1 MGRDLGLDGVVD
13 HFTLNSDEAG
23 WLRNKT
29 GATRLGFAV
38 QLKFLTWRGRF
49 PRMRME
55 LPPDAVEHVAK
66 QVGVAASELG
76 FYDFTSRAAKRHRS
90 ELRDLTGWHECTKTD
105 LVKLVSHLVDVIWH
119 DERREEQVRAELLRQ
134 MRAEM
139 IEPPTAAQVQA
150 IIRSALHQA
159 DERAV
164 AEVAARLARAKDCT
178 RRLDALVFTDPTGDG
193 TEPGDTAAVDGEDTA
208 DEDDVESV
216 LADIKAHPG
225 NVSLNSLLDE
235 ISKLGQVRA
244 VGVPAKAFA
253 GIGVQVVGAWRA
265 RASASSPSHL
275 RRFAPEVRQVL
286 LAALL
291 FQRQREIT
299 DTLVEL
305 LNSTVHRINAR
316 AEKKVTEAFVAEFT
330 KVRGKAGLLGKIAA
344 ASLGAPE
351 GSVREVIY
359 PAAGGEKTLKDLVAE
374 MKATNAA
381 FARSKREV
389 FKSSYSNHYRTG
401 LMKLLG
407 VLDFRSSNDQHKPVM
422 DALKLIERHK
432 DSSTTYLPLGET
444 IPLEGVVRKDWM
456 EFAIFTPDKGP
467 KRVMRTVYEACVF
480 QALRDR
486 LRCKEIWVV
495 GADKWRNPDEDLPD
509 DFEVRRAEYYE
520 KLNKPRDAKVF
531 IAQLQAEMRAELGAL
546 DTKLPKLPWVTISG
560 KHRNGAI
567 KFTEPEPQKEP
578 KNLRRLKKAIRK
590 KWGTVALIDILKEA
604 ALRTG
609 MLKALAPVGTRE
621 AIDEAKLLERL
632 LLIAYAYGTNSGI
645 SSVAAGEHGHS
656 EEELRYTARRYLTAV
671 GLKASGVEI
680 ANATF
685 AARQETVWGQGT
697 TTVASDSTHFK
708 AWDRN
713 IFTEW
718 HSRYGGRGVLVYWHI
733 EKGSMAI
740 HSQLLNCTASEVAA
754 AIEGMMRHAT
764 TMQAEGNYVDSHGQ
778 SEIGFGL
785 TRLLGYDLLPR
796 IKQINKVKLYRPGRE
811 DEDSYERLAD
821 AMTRPIRW
829 DVIENNYDQLIK
841 YATAIRVGTA
851 STEAILRRFTRTASH
866 PVYQAML
873 EVGKAQ
879 KTIFVARYL
888 RDRDLQR
895 EIQEGLNVVEGWNGA
910 NDIIFFGKS
919 GELSSNRRDQQ
930 ELSVLALHLLQT
942 ALVFV
947 NTLMIQDMLAD
958 PEWDDVLT
966 DEDKRALTPLF
977 WMHIQPYGEVRLNM
991 GSRLKLAVPAPQEPD
1006 PEPEPAAA

>member
-13 HFTLNSDEAG
+13 HFTLSGDEAG

-29 GATRLGFAV
+29 GSTRLGFAV
-38 QLKFLTWRGRF
+38 QLKFLIWRGRF
-49 PRMRME
+49 PKIRLE

-66 QVGVAASELG
+66 QVGVAATELG
-76 FYDFTSRAAKRHRS
+76 FYDFISRAAKRHRS
-90 ELRDLTGWHECTKTD
+90 ELRDLTGWHECTTTD
-105 LVKLVSHLVDVIWH
+105 QVKLVSQLVDVIWH
-119 DERREEQVRAELLRQ
+119 DERREEQVRAELMRQ
-134 MRAEM
+134 MREDL
-139 IEPPTAAQVQA
+139 IEPPTAAQINAV
-150 IIRSALHQA
+150 IRSALHQA

-164 AEVAARLARAKDCT
+164 AEVAARLAREEDCPG
-178 RRLDALVFTDPTGDG
+178 RLDALVFTDPTDDHAAQ
-193 TEPGDTAAVDGEDTA
+193 GDTAEGDGGDSAED

-216 LADIKAHPG
+216 LSDIKSHPG
-225 NVSLNSLLDE
+225 NVSLNSLLEE
-235 ISKLGQVRA
+235 ISKLKQVRA
-244 VGVPAKAFA
+244 VGIPAKAFA
-253 GIGVQVVGAWRA
+253 GIGVQVINAWRA

-275 RRFAPEVRQVL
+275 RRFDAPVRHVL

-330 KVRGKAGLLGKIAA
+330 KVRGKSGLLGKIAA
-344 ASLGAPE
+344 ASLGAPD
-351 GSVREVIY
+351 GSVRSVVF

-374 MKATNAA
+374 MKATNAE
-381 FARSKREV
+381 FARNKREV
-389 FKSSYSNHYRTG
+389 FKSSYSNHYRSG
-401 LMKLLG
+401 LMKLLS
-407 VLDFRSSNDQHKPVM
+407 VLDFCSSNDQHKPVM
-422 DALKLIERHK
+422 VALKLIERHK

-444 IPLEGVVRKDWM
+444 IPLDGVVRKDWM

-495 GADKWRNPDEDLPD
+495 GADKWRNPDDDLPD

-520 KLNKPRDAKVF
+520 KLNKPRDGKVF
-531 IAQLQAEMRAELGAL
+531 TAQLQAEMRAELGAL

-567 KFTEPEPQKEP
+567 KFTDPEPQKEP
-578 KNLRRLKKAIRK
+578 KNLRKLKKAIRK

-609 MLKALAPVGTRE
+609 MLKAMAPIGTRE

-645 SSVAAGEHGHS
+645 SSVASGEHKHT

-671 GLKASGVEI
+671 GLKAAGVEI

-685 AARQETVWGQGT
+685 AARSETVWGQGT

-811 DEDSYERLAD
+811 DEDSHERLAD
-821 AMTRPIRW
+821 ATTRPIRW

-919 GELSSNRRDQQ
+919 GDLSSNRRDQQ

-958 PEWDDVLT
+958 PEWADLLT

-991 GSRLKLAVPAPQEPD
+991 GSRLQLAQPVPQE

>member
-1 MGRDLGLDGVVD
+1 MD
-13 HFTLNSDEAG
+13 HFTLSGDEAG

-66 QVGVAASELG
+66 QVGVAAAELG
-76 FYDFTSRAAKRHRS
+76 FYDFTSRAAKWHRS

-134 MRAEM
+134 MCVDL
-139 IEPPTAAQVQA
+139 IEPPTAAQVNT

-164 AEVAARLARAKDCT
+164 AEVAARLAREEDCP
-178 RRLDALVFTDPTGDG
+178 RRLDALVFTDPTGDD
-193 TEPGDTAAVDGEDTA
+193 TEPGDGAAVDGDASEE

-235 ISKLGQVRA
+235 IKKLKQVRA
-244 VGVPAKAFA
+244 VGVPAKAFTS
-253 GIGVQVVGAWRA
+253 IGVQVINAWRA

-275 RRFAPEVRQVL
+275 RRFDAPVRHVL

-330 KVRGKAGLLGKIAA
+330 KVCGKARLLGKIAT

-359 PAAGGEKTLKDLVAE
+359 PAVGGEKTLKDLVAE
-374 MKATNAA
+374 MKATNAE
-381 FARSKREV
+381 FACSKREV
-389 FKSSYSNHYRTG
+389 FKSSYSNHYRSE

-407 VLDFRSSNDQHKPVM
+407 VLGFCSSNDQHKPVM
-422 DALKLIERHK
+422 EALALIERH
-432 DSSTTYLPLGET
+432 SSTTYLPLGET

-486 LRCKEIWVV
+486 LRCKEIWVD

-520 KLNKPRDAKVF
+520 KLNKPRDAKLF
-531 IAQLQAEMRAELGAL
+531 IAQLQSEMRTELSAL
-546 DTKLPKLPWVTISG
+546 DTKLPKLPWVTVSG

-578 KNLRRLKKAIRK
+578 KNLRKLKKAIRK

-645 SSVAAGEHGHS
+645 SSVAAGDHGH
-656 EEELRYTARRYLTAV
+656 
-671 GLKASGVEI
+671 
-680 ANATF
+680 
-685 AARQETVWGQGT
+685 
-697 TTVASDSTHFK
+697 
-708 AWDRN
+708 
-713 IFTEW
+713 
-718 HSRYGGRGVLVYWHI
+718 
-733 EKGSMAI
+733 
-740 HSQLLNCTASEVAA
+740 
-754 AIEGMMRHAT
+754 
-764 TMQAEGNYVDSHGQ
+764 
-778 SEIGFGL
+778 
-785 TRLLGYDLLPR
+785 
-796 IKQINKVKLYRPGRE
+796 
-811 DEDSYERLAD
+811 
-821 AMTRPIRW
+821 
-829 DVIENNYDQLIK
+829 
-841 YATAIRVGTA
+841 RVGSRRA
-851 STEAILRRFTRTASH
+851 MRPRNRAHFRLRCL
-866 PVYQAML
+866 P
-873 EVGKAQ
+873 
-879 KTIFVARYL
+879 
-888 RDRDLQR
+888 
-895 EIQEGLNVVEGWNGA
+895 
-910 NDIIFFGKS
+910 
-919 GELSSNRRDQQ
+919 
-930 ELSVLALHLLQT
+930 
-942 ALVFV
+942 
-947 NTLMIQDMLAD
+947 
-958 PEWDDVLT
+958 
-966 DEDKRALTPLF
+966 
-977 WMHIQPYGEVRLNM
+977 
-991 GSRLKLAVPAPQEPD
+991 
-1006 PEPEPAAA
+1006 

>member
-1 MGRDLGLDGVVD
+1 M
-13 HFTLNSDEAG
+13 
-23 WLRNKT
+23 
-29 GATRLGFAV
+29 
-38 QLKFLTWRGRF
+38 
-49 PRMRME
+49 
-55 LPPDAVEHVAK
+55 
-66 QVGVAASELG
+66 
-76 FYDFTSRAAKRHRS
+76 
-90 ELRDLTGWHECTKTD
+90 
-105 LVKLVSHLVDVIWH
+105 DVIWH

-134 MRAEM
+134 MRADL
-139 IEPPTAAQVQA
+139 IEPPTAAQVTT

-164 AEVAARLARAKDCT
+164 AEVAARLARAEGCT
-178 RRLDALVFTDPTGDG
+178 RRLDSLVFTDLTGTTTG
-193 TEPGDTAAVDGEDTA
+193 QGDTAAADGDTA
-208 DEDDVESV
+208 EDDEDDVESV
-216 LADIKAHPG
+216 LADIKARPG

-235 ISKLGQVRA
+235 ISKLKQVRA
-244 VGVPAKAFA
+244 VGVPEKAFT
-253 GIGVQVVGAWRA
+253 GIGVQVINAWRA

-275 RRFAPEVRQVL
+275 RRFAPEVRHVL

-330 KVRGKAGLLGKIAA
+330 KVHGKSGLLGKIAS

-401 LMKLLG
+401 LMKLLE
-407 VLDFRSSNDQHKPVM
+407 VLDIRSSNDRHKPVIE
-422 DALKLIERHK
+422 ALALIERHK

-444 IPLEGVVRKDWM
+444 VPLDGVVRKDWM
-456 EFAIFTPDKGP
+456 EFALHAPDKGP
-467 KRVMRTVYEACVF
+467 QRVIRTVYEACVF

-520 KLNKPRDAKVF
+520 KLNKPRHAKVF
-531 IAQLQAEMRAELGAL
+531 IAQLQSEMRAELGAL

-560 KHRNGAI
+560 KHRGGAI

-578 KNLRRLKKAIRK
+578 KNLRRLKKVIRK

-656 EEELRYTARRYLTAV
+656 EEELRYTARRYLTAT
-671 GLKASGVEI
+671 GLKAAGVEI

-697 TTVASDSTHFK
+697 TTVASGSTHFK

-733 EKGSMAI
+733 GEGLDG
-740 HSQLLNCTASEVAA
+740 HSQPAS
-754 AIEGMMRHAT
+754 
-764 TMQAEGNYVDSHGQ
+764 
-778 SEIGFGL
+778 
-785 TRLLGYDLLPR
+785 
-796 IKQINKVKLYRPGRE
+796 
-811 DEDSYERLAD
+811 
-821 AMTRPIRW
+821 
-829 DVIENNYDQLIK
+829 
-841 YATAIRVGTA
+841 
-851 STEAILRRFTRTASH
+851 
-866 PVYQAML
+866 
-873 EVGKAQ
+873 
-879 KTIFVARYL
+879 
-888 RDRDLQR
+888 
-895 EIQEGLNVVEGWNGA
+895 
-910 NDIIFFGKS
+910 
-919 GELSSNRRDQQ
+919 
-930 ELSVLALHLLQT
+930 
-942 ALVFV
+942 FV
-947 NTLMIQDMLAD
+947 NTLMIQDTLAD
-958 PEWDDVLT
+958 PEWADVLT

-991 GSRLKLAVPAPQEPD
+991 GSRLQLAIRASTD
-1006 PEPEPAAA
+1006 PELEPAAT

>member
-90 ELRDLTGWHECTKTD
+90 ELRDLTGWHECSKTD

-139 IEPPTAAQVQA
+139 IEPPTAAQVNT
-150 IIRSALHQA
+150 IIRSGLHQA

-164 AEVAARLARAKDCT
+164 AEVAARLARAEDCR
-178 RRLDALVFTDPTGDG
+178 RRLDALVFTDLTADHTEQGDATAG
-193 TEPGDTAAVDGEDTA
+193 DGDTAE

-235 ISKLGQVRA
+235 ISKLKQVRA
-244 VGVPAKAFA
+244 VGVPEKVFA
-253 GIGVQVVGAWRA
+253 GIGVQVINAWRA
-265 RASASSPSHL
+265 RASASLPSHL
-275 RRFAPEVRQVL
+275 RRFDASVRHVL

-389 FKSSYSNHYRTG
+389 FKSSYSNHYRSG
-401 LMKLLG
+401 LMKLLE

-422 DALKLIERHK
+422 DALKLIERHE

-444 IPLEGVVRKDWM
+444 VPLDGVVRKDWM
-456 EFAIFTPDKGP
+456 EFALHTPDKGP

-480 QALRDR
+480 QSA
-486 LRCKEIWVV
+486 
-495 GADKWRNPDEDLPD
+495 
-509 DFEVRRAEYYE
+509 
-520 KLNKPRDAKVF
+520 
-531 IAQLQAEMRAELGAL
+531 
-546 DTKLPKLPWVTISG
+546 
-560 KHRNGAI
+560 
-567 KFTEPEPQKEP
+567 
-578 KNLRRLKKAIRK
+578 
-590 KWGTVALIDILKEA
+590 
-604 ALRTG
+604 
-609 MLKALAPVGTRE
+609 
-621 AIDEAKLLERL
+621 
-632 LLIAYAYGTNSGI
+632 
-645 SSVAAGEHGHS
+645 
-656 EEELRYTARRYLTAV
+656 
-671 GLKASGVEI
+671 
-680 ANATF
+680 
-685 AARQETVWGQGT
+685 
-697 TTVASDSTHFK
+697 
-708 AWDRN
+708 
-713 IFTEW
+713 
-718 HSRYGGRGVLVYWHI
+718 
-733 EKGSMAI
+733 
-740 HSQLLNCTASEVAA
+740 
-754 AIEGMMRHAT
+754 
-764 TMQAEGNYVDSHGQ
+764 
-778 SEIGFGL
+778 
-785 TRLLGYDLLPR
+785 
-796 IKQINKVKLYRPGRE
+796 
-811 DEDSYERLAD
+811 
-821 AMTRPIRW
+821 
-829 DVIENNYDQLIK
+829 
-841 YATAIRVGTA
+841 
-851 STEAILRRFTRTASH
+851 TRTAS
-866 PVYQAML
+866 
-873 EVGKAQ
+873 
-879 KTIFVARYL
+879 
-888 RDRDLQR
+888 
-895 EIQEGLNVVEGWNGA
+895 GA
-910 NDIIFFGKS
+910 GCPTLATS
-919 GELSSNRRDQQ
+919 PRR
-930 ELSVLALHLLQT
+930 SPT
-942 ALVFV
+942 
-947 NTLMIQDMLAD
+947 
-958 PEWDDVLT
+958 
-966 DEDKRALTPLF
+966 
-977 WMHIQPYGEVRLNM
+977 
-991 GSRLKLAVPAPQEPD
+991 S
-1006 PEPEPAAA
+1006 